1 MLENILEHIDSK
13 KYITSFETGHTIFLE
28 GDTSQDLFILI
39 SGRLDVLKGNKKIV
53 GITERGS
60 LFGEMSFLLRA
71 KRTATIKTN
80 GDVKA
85 LRIPK
90 EEITSFLHKFPDV
103 AGKITTLLAK
113 RLDETSRILYGLREF
128 CDQLPDAVIATDRE
142 GKIISW
148 NAAAEGLYGR
158 TWDQMCNRSV
168 EEIYET
174 PQIYKKFLKEVKK
187 KQAVR
192 EKILCAK
199 HPKKGSRF
207 ISTSTTLLYDKQD
220 QFQGTLSLGRDVT
233 LIKKQKKKYG
243 RSRNLILPALILLVF
258 LTAGA
263 LLSYSY
269 VIKGAQATNLNTQE
283 LKAQLSKDYLLAKS
297 MLVNDFRA
305 GDRSKTTPLIKN
317 FLNIRKLEKLPY
329 TGMVL
334 LDKNKTVL
342 DAYSL
347 KADTDASR
355 MIGSSYTGIEFQG
368 NEGSIHSV
376 LTLYRADKNHPMGQ
390 KGIELAFQTTTNNRF
405 IGWLVFQLDPDRLKT
420 FYGIDVTGLK
430 QFNFNES

>member
-1 MLENILEHIDSK
+1 MLDNILEHIDSK
-13 KYITSFETGHTIFLE
+13 RYITSFETGHTIFLE

-53 GITERGS
+53 EITERGS

-71 KRTATIKTN
+71 TRTATIKAN

-90 EEITSFLHKFPDV
+90 GEITPFLHKFPEV
-103 AGKITTLLAK
+103 AGEITKLLAK

-148 NAAAEGLYGR
+148 NAAAEGLYGKS
-158 TWDQMCNRSV
+158 WDQMCNRSA

-174 PQIYKKFLKEVKK
+174 PLVYKKFLQEVKK
-187 KQAVR
+187 KKAVR
-192 EKILCAK
+192 EKILCVK

-233 LIKKQKKKYG
+233 LIKKQERKYG

-258 LTAGA
+258 LAAGA
-263 LLSYSY
+263 LISYSF
-269 VIKGAQATNLNTQE
+269 ITKRAQATNLNTQE
-283 LKAQLSKDYLLAKS
+283 LKAQLSKDYLLARS
-297 MLVNDFRA
+297 MLVNDFAA
-305 GDRSKTTPLIKN
+305 GNRSKTTLLIKN
-317 FLNIRKLEKLPY
+317 FLNIRKPEKLLY
-329 TGMVL
+329 TGLVL

-342 DAYSL
+342 DACSL
-347 KADTDASR
+347 KAGTDASK
-355 MIGSSYTGIEFQG
+355 MIGSSYAGIEFQG
-368 NEGSIHSV
+368 NEKSIHSV

-390 KGIELAFQTTTNNRF
+390 KGIELAFQTTKNNRF
-405 IGWLVFQLDPDRLKT
+405 IGWLVFQMDPDRLRT
-420 FYGIDVTGLK
+420 FYGIDVAGLK
-430 QFNFNES
+430 QFYFNES